1 MAVLLQAGAIGSG
14 RIWLLLGT
22 IGMVLGSAY
31 FIGTG
36 RRETHTTTRRFYI
49 IIIAASVIAAIAY
62 LVMTLSYGDTAVT
75 HGGETHTVYWIHYV
89 SWALTTP
96 LILFA
101 LALVAEGTRR
111 TIAALVGF
119 DVSMIL
125 LGLVTALTGRGLAG
139 LDTQTLQY
147 VLLGASFVAYLAI
160 LGLLLRP
167 LSREAAQQS
176 PEVAM
181 LFSMLRNIVIV
192 LWALYPIVWLLG
204 PPVIGIIPA
213 AITLLAYLVLDLLV
227 KIGFGVLL
235 LRSDSVLEQ
244 TTGALAGMSAD

>member
-1 MAVLLQAGAIGSG
+1 MAALLQAGAIGSG
-14 RIWLLLGT
+14 RIWLLLGI
-22 IGMVLGSAY
+22 IGMALGSAY

-36 RRETHTTTRRFYI
+36 RRETHTTMRRFYTVI
-49 IIIAASVIAAIAY
+49 TAASIIATIAY
-62 LVMTLSYGDTAVT
+62 LVMALGYGDTSVT
-75 HGGETHTVYWIHYV
+75 SAGETYTVYWIHYV
-89 SWALTTP
+89 SWVLTTP

-119 DVSMIL
+119 DVSMVL
-125 LGLVTALTGRGLAG
+125 LGLVTALTGRGLVG

-147 VLLGASFVAYLAI
+147 VLLGASFVAYLAVF
-160 LGLLLRP
+160 GLLVRP

-192 LWALYPIVWLLG
+192 LWVFYPIVWLLG
-204 PPVIGIIPA
+204 PPVIGLIPT
-213 AITLLAYLVLDLLV
+213 AITLLAFLVLDLLV

-244 TTGALAGMSAD
+244 TEGTLAGPTAD

>member
-36 RRETHTTTRRFYI
+36 RRETHATTRRFYT

-62 LVMTLSYGDTAVT
+62 IVMTLSYGDTMVT
-75 HGGETHTVYWIHYV
+75 YGGETHTVYWIHYV

-139 LDTQTLQY
+139 LDTQTLQF
-147 VLLGASFVAYLAI
+147 VLLGASFIAYLAV

-213 AITLLAYLVLDLLV
+213 TITLLVYLVLDLLV

-235 LRSDSVLEQ
+235 LRSDSVLKQ

>member
-1 MAVLLQAGAIGSG
+1 MAALLQAGAIGSG
-14 RIWLLLGT
+14 RIWLLLGI
-22 IGMVLGSAY
+22 IGMALGTAY
-31 FIGTG
+31 FIGIG
-36 RRETHTTTRRFYI
+36 RKETNTTTRRFCTI
-49 IIIAASVIAAIAY
+49 ITAASIIAMIAY
-62 LVMTLSYGDTAVT
+62 LVMALGYGDTAVT
-75 HGGETHTVYWIHYV
+75 SGGETYTVHWVHYA

-139 LDTQTLQY
+139 LDTQTLQF
-147 VLLGASFVAYLAI
+147 VLLGASFIAYLAVF
-160 LGLLLRP
+160 GLLIRP

-192 LWALYPIVWLLG
+192 LWVFYPIVWLLG
-204 PPVIGIIPA
+204 PSVLDLIPA

-235 LRSDSVLEQ
+235 LRSDTVLEQ
-244 TTGALAGMSAD
+244 TTGTLAGPTAD

>member
-1 MAVLLQAGAIGSG
+1 MAALLQAGAIGSG

-22 IGMVLGSAY
+22 IGMALGTAY

-36 RRETHTTTRRFYI
+36 RGEENTAMRRFYTI
-49 IIIAASVIAAIAY
+49 ITAASVIATIAY
-62 LVMTLSYGDTAVT
+62 LAMALGYGDTAVAQ
-75 HGGETHTVYWIHYV
+75 GGETHTVFWVHYV

-96 LILFA
+96 LILFT

-119 DVSMIL
+119 DVSMVL
-125 LGLVTALTGRGLAG
+125 LGLVTALTGRGLVG
-139 LDTQTLQY
+139 LDTRTLQF
-147 VLLGASFVAYLAI
+147 VLLGASFVAYLAVF
-160 LGLLLRP
+160 GLLVRP
-167 LSREAAQQS
+167 LSRAAAQQS

-192 LWALYPIVWLLG
+192 LWVLYPIVWLLG
-204 PPVIGIIPA
+204 PSVIGIIPT
-213 AITLLAYLVLDLLV
+213 AITLLAYLVIDLLV

-235 LRSDSVLEQ
+235 LRSNAVREQ
-244 TTGALAGMSAD
+244 ITGTLAGATAD